1 MNGAFMLDDKA
12 DNLDELARQYFVD
25 ELGLPP
31 EEVPEA
37 ARNLLGAFDVLYR
50 IDERLKNKQKV

>member
-1 MNGAFMLDDKA
+1 MLDDTA

-25 ELGLPP
+25 ELGLPL

-37 ARNLLGAFDVLYR
+37 ARNLLGAFEVLYR

>member
-1 MNGAFMLDDKA
+1 MLDNEA
-12 DNLDELARQYFVD
+12 NNLDDLARRYFVD

-37 ARNLLGAFDVLYR
+37 VRNLLGAFEVLYR
-50 IDERLKNKQKV
+50 IDERLKKKQKV